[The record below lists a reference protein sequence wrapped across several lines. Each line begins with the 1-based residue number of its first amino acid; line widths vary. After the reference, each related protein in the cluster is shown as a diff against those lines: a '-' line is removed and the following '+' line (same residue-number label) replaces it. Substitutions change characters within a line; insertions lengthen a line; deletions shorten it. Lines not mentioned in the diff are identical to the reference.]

1 MDWVINASGNRQLYC
16 DPMTNA
22 HRRLKLRL
30 SDFLLCIIPM
40 FFLIC
45 IKPDYLHAQAA
56 KQNNNKTKKGLFSA
70 PAQFDH
76 RLNGAYFKWYLH
88 DSKELVIAPG
98 RWKKKDWLIFGG
110 TAAATAILVFTVD
123 KPVNDFF
130 LEHQD
135 SDFINGMNEVL
146 NPFKAMTIPI
156 FFGVVPIVYGLIAKS
171 DRAKKVGLEVLEAQV
186 VTSAIH
192 YPINWIASRTRPRDG
207 GEYNDFNWIWTKDP
221 SEWIDVESSFPSG
234 HAVLAFSSAA
244 VIAAEY
250 YEKKWVPPAIYAAAS
265 VIGVQRV
272 AQNAHWVSDVF
283 YGAVLGHFMTQTLVR
298 EHQKANESLK
308 TGEPIKSTLKV
319 YPFQYVGA
327 RGFRIVYQF

>member
-1 MDWVINASGNRQLYC
+1 MTDTTTSYGASMQGRYFMFCCISAIIFNCTFPKSVNAQE
-16 DPMTNA
+16 
-22 HRRLKLRL
+22 
-30 SDFLLCIIPM
+30 
-40 FFLIC
+40 
-45 IKPDYLHAQAA
+45 A
-56 KQNNNKTKKGLFSA
+56 KQLKNKTKSGIFSA

-76 RLNGAYFKWYLH
+76 RLNGAYFQWYLH

-110 TAAATAILVFTVD
+110 VSATAALLVVTVD

-130 LEHQD
+130 VKHED
-135 SDFINGMNEVL
+135 SDFINGMNKVL
-146 NPFKAMTIPI
+146 NPFQAMTIPI
-156 FFGVVPIVYGLIAKS
+156 FFSAVPIVYGLITKS
-171 DRAKKVGLEVLEAQV
+171 DRAKKVGLEVLEAQL
-186 VTSAIH
+186 VTSMVH
-192 YPINWIASRTRPRDG
+192 YPINWIASRERPRDG
-207 GEYNDFNWIWTKDP
+207 GEYNDFNWIWTKEP
-221 SEWIDVESSFPSG
+221 SEWLDVDTSFPSG
-234 HAVLAFSSAA
+234 HSVLAFSSAA
-244 VIAAEY
+244 IIAAEY

-298 EHQKANESLK
+298 EHQKANESLR

-319 YPFQYVGA
+319 YPFQYVGS